1 MGKIT
6 KSLAQQV
13 LVLFYNHPAEIYSVD
28 DLVKIRV
35 IRNFDSPRQTIRR
48 YCDRFFR
55 IRLLEII
62 SLGVN
67 RNIGYRLNDAQ
78 SALAYINSEDTKPW
92 LKLPPK
98 PPEDA
103 FPVENRHRVDY
114 KVKLSPEELEIAE
127 AIGKFRANSR
137 TGGSILVR
145 KKGYTLSVNARTG
158 RGQIWLFLGWDSAI
172 LNDYGTRLH
181 QEIAEQVEAQTGNR
195 HISIPIEFVNKR
207 IRVGGSDVVV
217 AGSHYP
223 IEFDIQG
230 KESDQQVVKALQMLT
245 DGAKFNRVLVGLEE
259 TLGYIKYQQDQQAQA
274 VLKLAEAQLQSS
286 ELLSSLSSLLS
297 GNDKEGGFPF
307 KPTGK
312 EDYWYG

>member
-1 MGKIT
+1 MAEVT
-6 KSLAQQV
+6 KSLSKQV
-13 LVLFYNHPAEIYSVD
+13 LVIFYNHPAEIFSINKLMRFPAIKRSSAPIDTV
-28 DLVKIRV
+28 
-35 IRNFDSPRQTIRR
+35 RR

-55 IRLLEII
+55 IKILEKV
-62 SLGVN
+62 SLDEVGRV
-67 RNIGYRLNDAQ
+67 GYRLSNSQDA
-78 SALAYINSEDTKPW
+78 LTYINGEDTKPW

-230 KESDQQVVKALQMLT
+230 KESDQKVVKALQMLT
-245 DGAKFNRVLVGLEE
+245 DGAKFNRVLLGLEE
-259 TLGYIKYQQDQQAQA
+259 TLDYIRYQQDQQAQA

-297 GNDKEGGFPF
+297 GDKEGGFPF
-307 KPTGK
+307 KPAGK